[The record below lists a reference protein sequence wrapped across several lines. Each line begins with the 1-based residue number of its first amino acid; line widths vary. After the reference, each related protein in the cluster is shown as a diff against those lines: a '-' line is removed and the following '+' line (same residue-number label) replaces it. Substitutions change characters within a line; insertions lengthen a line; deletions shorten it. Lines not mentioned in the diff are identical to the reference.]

1 MRHSARTCMHSRT
14 VARTYVRR
22 SADQVEPL
30 NAWRRQRYRC
40 AQTSTHH
47 SPKSRGREAQFLF
60 FSGTNRYKACY
71 GQRNA
76 TFSTNS
82 RFKTSQV
89 SWKFFLVVNPHS
101 EKVSAKETC
110 KYNMPL
116 PVLIVQ
122 KIWKLA
128 PPDINSWGGKR
139 KKNKN

>member
-1 MRHSARTCMHSRT
+1 VHALSDSGSHICKKERRPGRTPKRLATTKISMRSDLHTPFA
-14 VARTYVRR
+14 
-22 SADQVEPL
+22 
-30 NAWRRQRYRC
+30 
-40 AQTSTHH
+40 
-47 SPKSRGREAQFLF
+47 KSRGREAQFLF

-89 SWKFFLVVNPHS
+89 SWKFFLVFNPHS

-110 KYNMPL
+110 KHNMPV

-128 PPDINSWGGKR
+128 PPNINPLKS
-139 KKNKN
+139 